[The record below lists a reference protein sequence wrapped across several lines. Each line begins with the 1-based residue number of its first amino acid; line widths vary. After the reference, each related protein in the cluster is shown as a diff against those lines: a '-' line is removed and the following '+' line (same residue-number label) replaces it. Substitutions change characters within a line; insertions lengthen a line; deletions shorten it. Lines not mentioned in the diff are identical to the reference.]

1 MLSAKLDLFFAIYIW
16 INYQISKFMNGQVQ
30 GLGGSKSRNNLCS
43 PASHNINLNEDSKNY
58 KKKYEETRELL
69 KN

>member
-1 MLSAKLDLFFAIYIW
+1 
-16 INYQISKFMNGQVQ
+16 MNGQVQ
-30 GLGGSKSRNNLCS
+30 GLGGSKNRTNLRS
-43 PASHNINLNEDSKNY
+43 PASHNINLNEDTKSY

>member
-1 MLSAKLDLFFAIYIW
+1 
-16 INYQISKFMNGQVQ
+16 MNVQVQ
-30 GLGGSKSRNNLCS
+30 GFCGSKSRNNLRS
-43 PASHNINLNEDSKNY
+43 PVSHNINFNEDSKGY

>member
-1 MLSAKLDLFFAIYIW
+1 
-16 INYQISKFMNGQVQ
+16 MNGQVQ